1 MNNLINLD
9 DFQNKKSGNKLITE
23 MVVDM
28 GENWLATPSAL
39 VPKKIISSYIK
50 KVKDA
55 TQVDLATMFGEIQV
69 TEQVINWVIQNLLN
83 VDNLPVDILTKQQQ
97 PVQIQ
102 PQAQGVPAQT
112 AQEIP
117 AQQEQPQQIQAQGQ
131 QGQGQQGQGQQGQGQ
146 QGQGQQIQV
155 GQQVQQQQQAEI

>member
-117 AQQEQPQQIQAQGQ
+117 AQQEQPQQIQ
-131 QGQGQQGQGQQGQGQ
+131 GQGQQT

-155 GQQVQQQQQAEI
+155 GQQVQQQQKQQQQQQQQQQAEI